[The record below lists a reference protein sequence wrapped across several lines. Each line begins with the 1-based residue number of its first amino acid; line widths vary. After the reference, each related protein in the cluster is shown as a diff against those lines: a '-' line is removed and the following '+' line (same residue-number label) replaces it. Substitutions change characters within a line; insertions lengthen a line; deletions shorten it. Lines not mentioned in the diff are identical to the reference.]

1 MDFLS
6 KIRKYNIN
14 ELSRMV
20 YENKLILSMI
30 SMHWIMFIAPL
41 LITLLTNDIS
51 ILVMVSM
58 FLLSI
63 LTINIVFH
71 DCPISMFEDR
81 YLGHTMI
88 DTVSEDIHLNYNS
101 TQRGEMTVQWLFM
114 AILTVHAKIF
124 LLLLKHCFFTFL
136 SEE

>member
-71 DCPISMFEDR
+71 DCLISMFEDR

>member
-1 MDFLS
+1 MEFIS
-6 KIRKYNIN
+6 TIRKYNIN
-14 ELSRMV
+14 ELSKIV

-30 SMHWIMFIAPL
+30 SMHWVMFISPL
-41 LITLLTNDIS
+41 LITLLSNDLS

-63 LTINIVFH
+63 LTINVVFH
-71 DCPISMFEDR
+71 DCPISMFEDK

-101 TQRGEMTVQWLFM
+101 SHRGEMTVQWLFM
-114 AILTVHAKIF
+114 AILATNAKIF

-136 SEE
+136 SE